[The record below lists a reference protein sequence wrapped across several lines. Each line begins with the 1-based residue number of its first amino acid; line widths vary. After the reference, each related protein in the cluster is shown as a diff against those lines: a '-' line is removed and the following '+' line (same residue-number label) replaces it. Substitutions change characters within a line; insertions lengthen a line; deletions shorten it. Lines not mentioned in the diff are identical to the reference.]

1 MRDNRGL
8 GLVLGSAVAPEQLP
22 STAAQAEQRGFDDLW
37 LAEDFFFSGGIS
49 GASLALGA
57 TNQIKVGLGVVSAV
71 VRHPALLA
79 MEISTISRVH
89 PGRLIAG
96 VGLGVPGWIRQMNL
110 YPSTALG
117 ALRETVT
124 SVRRLLRGEEL
135 TYEGQ
140 VHSFDRVRLTYPETS
155 PTPVHMGVIGPK
167 MLQLSGEIAD
177 GSILS
182 VAASLDYVR
191 WARERIEEG
200 RRRGRR
206 TDPHRI
212 TMFALYSVDLDG
224 AAARA
229 AVRGPLAFYK
239 SNGPNSLTD
248 VHGISDQLQRIID
261 KGGATALEKEMPDE
275 WIEELTV
282 AGTPQE
288 CAAKISR
295 FFEAGVDTVALF
307 PTPTERASEL
317 VETTAAEVIP
327 LL

>member
-1 MRDNRGL
+1 
-8 GLVLGSAVAPEQLP
+8 VPSA
-22 STAAQAEQRGFDDLW
+22 AALAEERGFDELW
-37 LAEDFFFSGGIS
+37 LAEDFFFTGGIS

-57 TNQIKVGLGVVSAV
+57 TNRIKVGLGVVSAV

-89 PGRLIAG
+89 PGRLVAG
-96 VGLGVPGWIRQMNL
+96 VGLGVPGWIRQMGL

-124 SVRRLLRGEEL
+124 SVRDLLRGDEL
-135 TYEGQ
+135 TSDGK

-167 MLQLSGEIAD
+167 MLGLSGEIAD
-177 GSILS
+177 GSIFS
-182 VAASLDYVR
+182 VAASLEYVR

-206 TDPHRI
+206 NDPHQI
-212 TMFALYSVDLDG
+212 TMFALYSVDADG

-261 KGGATALEKEMPDE
+261 RGGTAALEREMPDE
-275 WIEELTV
+275 WIDDLTV
-282 AGTPQE
+282 AGTPAE
-288 CAAKISR
+288 CAAKIAR
-295 FFEAGVDTVALF
+295 FYEAGVDTVALF
-307 PTPTERASEL
+307 PTPTDRVSEL
-317 VETTAAEVIP
+317 VELTAAEVMP
-327 LL
+327 RL